1 MAWPGSGLKLSTIIR
16 IKGNDMVEVNKID
29 GDLIVSKAKIAI
41 VVGRFNGFIVE
52 SLLSAAL
59 DTLQRAGIDSKDITV
74 SHVPGA
80 LEIPLLVQK
89 YAAGGK
95 HDAVIALG
103 AVIRGATPH
112 FDIVAGESAKALASL
127 ALQHSLPVINGV
139 LTTDTIE
146 QAIERAGTK
155 AGNKGADAA
164 MGAMEMISL
173 IRKIK

>member
-1 MAWPGSGLKLSTIIR
+1 
-16 IKGNDMVEVNKID
+16 MVDANRID
-29 GDLIVSKAKIAI
+29 GDLTVDKAKIAI

-59 DTLQRAGIDSKDITV
+59 DTLQRAGIGAKDVTV

-80 LEIPLLVQK
+80 LEIPLVVQQ
-89 YAAGGK
+89 YAVAGK

-112 FDIVAGESAKALASL
+112 FDLVAGESAKALSSL
-127 ALQHSLPVINGV
+127 ALVHSLPVINAV

-164 MGAMEMISL
+164 MSAMEMISL
-173 IRKIK
+173 LRKIK

>member
-1 MAWPGSGLKLSTIIR
+1 MTDSNR
-16 IKGNDMVEVNKID
+16 ID
-29 GDLIVSKAKIAI
+29 GDLVVSDARIAI
-41 VVGRFNGFIVE
+41 AVGRFNGFIVV

-59 DTLQRAGIDSKDITV
+59 DTLKRAGIKDADITV

-80 LEIPLLVQK
+80 LEIPLLAQK
-89 YAAGGK
+89 FAASGK
-95 HDAVIALG
+95 YDAVIALG

-127 ALQHSLPVINGV
+127 SLEHSLPIINAI

-164 MGAMEMISL
+164 MSAMEMISL
-173 IRKIK
+173 LRKLG

>member
-1 MAWPGSGLKLSTIIR
+1 
-16 IKGNDMVEVNKID
+16 MVDANRID
-29 GDLIVSKAKIAI
+29 GDLTVSKAKIAI

-59 DTLQRAGIDSKDITV
+59 DTLQRAGIGAKDINV

-80 LEIPLLVQK
+80 LEIPLVVQQ
-89 YAAGGK
+89 YAATGK
-95 HDAVIALG
+95 YDAVIALG

-112 FDIVAGESAKALASL
+112 FDLVAGESAKALSAL
-127 ALQHSLPVINGV
+127 ALAHSLPVINAI

-164 MGAMEMISL
+164 MSAMEMISL
-173 IRKIK
+173 MRKIK

>member
-1 MAWPGSGLKLSTIIR
+1 MTNAKR
-16 IKGNDMVEVNKID
+16 VD
-29 GDLIVSKAKIAI
+29 GDLTVDKARIAI
-41 VVGRFNGFIVE
+41 VAGRFNGFIVN

-59 DTLQRAGIDSKDITV
+59 DTLTRAGIDAADITV

-80 LEIPLLVQK
+80 LEIPLVVQK

-95 HDAVIALG
+95 HDAVIAVG

-112 FDIVAGESAKALASL
+112 FDIVAGESAKALSSL
-127 ALQHSLPVINGV
+127 ALQYSLPVINAI

-164 MGAMEMISL
+164 MSAMEMISL
-173 IRKIK
+173 LRKID

>member
-1 MAWPGSGLKLSTIIR
+1 MTDANR
-16 IKGNDMVEVNKID
+16 IE
-29 GDLIVSKAKIAI
+29 GDLTVTRAKIAI
-41 VVGRFNGFIVE
+41 VVGRFNGLIVE
-52 SLLSAAL
+52 SLLNAAL
-59 DTLQRAGIDSKDITV
+59 DTLQRAGINAKDISV

-80 LEIPLLVQK
+80 LEIPLVVQK

-95 HDAVIALG
+95 YDAVIALG

-112 FDIVAGESAKALASL
+112 FDLVAGESAKALSSLSL
-127 ALQHSLPVINGV
+127 AHSIPVINAI

-164 MGAMEMISL
+164 MSAMEMISL
-173 IRKIK
+173 MRKIK